1 MSAASDRGAKGV
13 LTITLISATGLLP
26 MDTVTGQAD
35 PYLII
40 TVESISQ
47 RSPVRMRT
55 LEPVYNQTMQFNA
68 MGGRSVVR
76 GEMYDHEA
84 MGSDRLMGTFKFVVP
99 SDSLPH
105 LMSHKLV
112 GALPN
117 GRTTQGS
124 VNSSFSFAR
133 GASRVVKDQKSE
145 FDLFCET
152 ENYKDFLKF
161 WIFPSRRMEHA
172 FFKKPLHVHE
182 HEFTKAVGTLSVPL
196 TGLAIKQYLTYVL
209 VEHSHQVDVYSCRE
223 FCGFFKRKLNN
234 ETSIMYRDIVKL
246 VKERNTGVKYIF
258 SNVSKLKLEV
268 CNNQRLDTLL
278 KDFCVQL
285 QRFVHWHC
293 AQPAA
298 QLACRMGHACAFGF
312 PISLD
317 HVSHTNWLQYFV
329 HYDVTSCAFNR
340 FAG

>member
-1 MSAASDRGAKGV
+1 MHFLTRSSQTNDADAQRTDQPELQVEGEAADGESVHGFSFQRTMSAASDRGVKGV
-13 LTITLISATGLLP
+13 LTITLHSATGLLP
-26 MDTVTGQAD
+26 MDTVTGKAD

-40 TVESISQ
+40 TVDSISQ

-68 MGGRSVVR
+68 IGGRSVVR

-117 GRTTQGS
+117 GRTTRGS

-133 GASRVVKDQKSE
+133 GANTVREQKSE

-152 ENYKDFLKF
+152 ENYKDLLKF
-161 WIFPSRRMEHA
+161 WIFPCRRIEHA
-172 FFKKPLHVHE
+172 FFKNLLNVNE

-196 TGLAIKQYLTYVL
+196 TGLAMKQYLTYVL
-209 VEHSHQVDVYSCRE
+209 VEHSHQVHVYNCQE

-246 VKERNTGVKYIF
+246 VKERNTGVKYIL
-258 SNVSKLKLEV
+258 SKVSKLKLEV
-268 CNNQRLDTLL
+268 CNNQ
-278 KDFCVQL
+278 
-285 QRFVHWHC
+285 
-293 AQPAA
+293 PAT
-298 QLACRMGHACAFGF
+298 R
-312 PISLD
+312 
-317 HVSHTNWLQYFV
+317 
-329 HYDVTSCAFNR
+329 
-340 FAG
+340 